1 VSRANRAVR
10 LLVRVSSRQP
20 ARAVLSTLSTASTL
34 STLLVLAAVGPLSG
48 CSGSSEQL
56 VVGQFFTASRLRDN
70 TSLDNI
76 ATVIFDPRTHGTVA
90 SFSVVN
96 ISPERQTPLPLKAL
110 AQAQEDAK
118 AEEAAFSKRKDE
130 YQNANLEAIERVIHA
145 EREGGQGAG
154 TAGTAGTPVKNVKNV
169 KNPKDAD
176 VQAAWTK
183 WREESSAMSKK
194 VADTRRALKS
204 QTALADTSINGGR
217 TAIDVTK
224 SDGTLVTK
232 DVTVS
237 APVRL
242 PDGNTVQKT
251 LVITLQRAILN
262 GDKAV
267 VGRWVVTGFKDAA

>member
-1 VSRANRAVR
+1 VSRANRAVC

-20 ARAVLSTLSTASTL
+20 ANAVLSTLSTL
-34 STLLVLAAVGPLSG
+34 LLVLAALGPLSG

-56 VVGQFFTASRLRDN
+56 VVSQFFTASRLRDN

-76 ATVIFDPRTHGTVA
+76 ATVIFDPRTHGTVS
-90 SFSVVN
+90 SFTVTN

-130 YQNANLEAIERVIHA
+130 YQNANLEAIERVIRA
-145 EREGGQGAG
+145 EREGGGVPG
-154 TAGTAGTPVKNVKNV
+154 RDVKQVKNV

-176 VQAAWTK
+176 VQAAWTR
-183 WREESSAMSKK
+183 WREESGAMSKK

-204 QTALADTSINGGR
+204 QTALADTSINAGR

-224 SDGTLVTK
+224 SDGTLITK

-242 PDGNTVQKT
+242 PDGSTVQKT

-262 GDKAV
+262 GDKPV

>member
-1 VSRANRAVR
+1 VSTANRAVR

-20 ARAVLSTLSTASTL
+20 ARAVLSTLST
-34 STLLVLAAVGPLSG
+34 LLVLAALGPLSG

-76 ATVIFDPRTHGTVA
+76 ATVMFDPRTHGTVA
-90 SFSVVN
+90 AFSIVN

-154 TAGTAGTPVKNVKNV
+154 TAGTAGSAGSAGSDVKSVKNV
-169 KNPKDAD
+169 KNPKDAE
-176 VQAAWTK
+176 VQTAWTK

-217 TAIDVTK
+217 TAIDVTR

-242 PDGNTVQKT
+242 PDGSTAQKT

-262 GDKAV
+262 GDKPV